1 MAQQSTANPT
11 EKSAETRK
19 KVLLG
24 VLFLVLAGVL
34 YLQFFVEEE
43 RGSAG
48 GTPVA
53 APAVSSTPSTSRSQV
68 TTGPKPSGGRSLA
81 AAPIVSQPLDIGS
94 MVKKGAVSSGTGRN
108 IFVYPTP
115 TPPPPPPPPPPGP
128 PPPPPPPPPPVQLL
142 GLTPDAVLARTK
154 AFELTAR
161 GEKIPADASLI
172 IEGKRYL
179 GTVKGSSEIT
189 VTVPAEAIEKP
200 GVLRVQIRS
209 VQDPTLFSNQALLN
223 VGEPPPPLYRYVG
236 LIVTRTK
243 KVAILK
249 AIDQESIVH
258 VELNKRFGK
267 EGQAKWK
274 MISITP
280 QMVTVEDT
288 DIQVTHT
295 INYTGEDGKP

>member
-1 MAQQSTANPT
+1 MAQQSTANPP
-11 EKSAETRK
+11 EKSTETRK

-24 VLFLVLAGVL
+24 ALFLVLAGVL

-43 RGSAG
+43 RGPVG
-48 GTPVA
+48 GSTATVPVV
-53 APAVSSTPSTSRSQV
+53 PASSRPQV
-68 TTGPKPSGGRSLA
+68 TARPGPAGRGNVAS
-81 AAPIVSQPLDIGS
+81 APIVSQPLDIGS
-94 MVKKGAVSSGTGRN
+94 MANKGAANSGTGRN

-128 PPPPPPPPPPVQLL
+128 PPPPPPPPPPIQLVSL
-142 GLTPDAVLARTK
+142 SPDGVIARTK

-161 GEKIPADASLI
+161 GEKIPEDASI
-172 IEGKRYL
+172 IIDGKRYQ

-189 VTVPAEAIEKP
+189 VTVPAEAI
-200 GVLRVQIRS
+200 GNAGSLRVQIRS
-209 VQDPTLFSNQALLN
+209 TQDPALFSKMMTLN
-223 VGEPPPPLYRYVG
+223 VAEPPPPLYRFIG

-249 AIDQESIVH
+249 AIDEESIIN
-258 VELNKRFGK
+258 VEINKRFGK
-267 EGQAKWK
+267 QGQEKWK

-288 DIQVTHT
+288 EIQVTHT

>member
-1 MAQQSTANPT
+1 MTQQSTANPT

-48 GTPVA
+48 GTTVTAPVA
-53 APAVSSTPSTSRSQV
+53 PPPSRSQV
-68 TTGPKPSGGRSLA
+68 ATAGPRTSGARNTV

-94 MVKKGAVSSGTGRN
+94 MVNKGAASSGTGRN

-128 PPPPPPPPPPVQLL
+128 PPPPPPPPPPIQLL
-142 GLTPDAVLARTK
+142 GITPDGVLARTK
-154 AFELTAR
+154 AFTLTAR
-161 GEKIPADASLI
+161 GEKIPADASLVI
-172 IEGKRYL
+172 DGKRYL
-179 GTVKGSSEIT
+179 GTVKGSVELTATI
-189 VTVPAEAIEKP
+189 PAEIIASA
-200 GVLRVQIRS
+200 GSLRVQIRS
-209 VQDPTLFSNQALLN
+209 TQDPTIFSNMMSLN
-223 VGEPPPPLYRYVG
+223 VGEPPPPLYRYIG
-236 LIVTRTK
+236 LIVTRTRK
-243 KVAILK
+243 IAILK
-249 AIDQESIVH
+249 AIDEDSIIQLEV
-258 VELNKRFGK
+258 NKRFGK
-267 EGQAKWK
+267 RGQEKWR
-274 MISITP
+274 IVSITP

-288 DIQVTHT
+288 EIEVTHT